1 MSRLRILKTL
11 SRLKKML
18 PELMFTDTS
27 EYFNV
32 KTITNR
38 NLQFR
43 LRIDYSITKRAHSPT
58 PGVYMGTK
66 GGRERGGRG
75 GGDRDYGRSRYHRR
89 YFILH

>member
-1 MSRLRILKTL
+1 
-11 SRLKKML
+11 ML
-18 PELMFTDTS
+18 PELIFTDTS

-32 KTITNR
+32 KIITNR
-38 NLQFR
+38 NLLFR

-66 GGRERGGRG
+66 GRDRGGRG

-89 YFILH
+89 YFILNWNSTLAAKFIFHIIF